1 MKIIT
6 RILLGLFVLLVLMA
20 IGGYLYLQT
29 TKPDYTGEL
38 TLQGLKEPVEVL
50 YDDFGVP
57 HIYAQN
63 EEDAYYALGYV
74 HAQDRLFQMEM
85 IRRAAGG
92 RLSEILGPD
101 LLKTDKLFRTL
112 GINKFAREHAEK
124 FFSSDTASFQR
135 AAIAYQKGIN
145 QFIKTGQTPL
155 EFSIIGI
162 PKTEFTPEDIYLA
175 VGFMSFGFAEGLRG
189 RPSARKNKK

>member
-1 MKIIT
+1 MKIIK
-6 RILLGLFVLLVLMA
+6 RILLGLIALTLLIVM
-20 IGGYLYLQT
+20 IGYIYLQT
-29 TKPDYTGEL
+29 TKPDYSGAL
-38 TLQGLKEPVEVL
+38 TLTGLKEPVEVL
-50 YDDFGVP
+50 YDDYGVP

-101 LLKTDKLFRTL
+101 FLKTDKLFRTL

-124 FFSSDTASFQR
+124 YLSADTAAFQKSSICLSER
-135 AAIAYQKGIN
+135 NQSIYQN
-145 QFIKTGQTPL
+145 QERHHLNFQSSEYPKRNLNQKIFIWL
-155 EFSIIGI
+155 LVLCHSDL
-162 PKTEFTPEDIYLA
+162 PK
-175 VGFMSFGFAEGLRG
+175 GLRVD
-189 RPSARKNKK
+189 PVLEKIT